1 MASIPGLAE
10 KTDTCD
16 LHRMQRAILAALG
29 LSGASSKN
37 PEAKEMLRKS
47 GRVVTLSVQSRAVTD
62 GIHNAQVEQDIPPHL
77 ILSLIQTMVT
87 RWGNQKR
94 QLTRNALLRPVI
106 DAVIDKYKRENRNK
120 KEAIVEANDS
130 EQGSKVG
137 RAVAASEMGLTADDW
152 EKTIELEAFVDQP
165 FMIKETIEHGSKA
178 GLVSGPVTGA
188 QSLMMHADLMAA
200 NESDAPLTVSLCPPT
215 ASLKDRER
223 ITEERPG
230 SQVSSMI
237 DTARSVLVE
246 ELESRFF
253 VARPSNTRLVQCYMS
268 KQRPIASYL
277 PERMCTL
284 AKTVYLSWIRRA
296 AVIAGVAIRSS
307 PPRKKAKVAG
317 VFRAAPSSSDAVAES
332 ASEFD
337 TVTDEIQ
344 RWKELAQD
352 RIDPFIDDQGLI
364 NEFALIWHLKDTFP
378 LHFVVFKQTAVHI
391 PHEANVEQVFS
402 TAGRLSDTHQD
413 PRHLATLT
421 SIARNRSVYQ
431 PDDKKLFSRYFQ
443 KFSKAS
449 KLSFEEDTLGLA
461 SIGEEQQDDT

>member
-1 MASIPGLAE
+1 MHRFAVGPMSAAYDMQEMGERGTGSLEHGDSSGEKFWVHTPEPFLKYYYATFPEKLA
-10 KTDTCD
+10 KTSDG
-16 LHRMQRAILAALG
+16 AAG
-29 LSGASSKN
+29 SA
-37 PEAKEMLRKS
+37 AA
-47 GRVVTLSVQSRAVTD
+47 TT
-62 GIHNAQVEQDIPPHL
+62 
-77 ILSLIQTMVT
+77 T
-87 RWGNQKR
+87 
-94 QLTRNALLRPVI
+94 
-106 DAVIDKYKRENRNK
+106 
-120 KEAIVEANDS
+120 
-130 EQGSKVG
+130 EQGQ
-137 RAVAASEMGLTADDW
+137 SEIVKPEKPARSMLYNFVELTGD
-152 EKTIELEAFVDQP
+152 K
-165 FMIKETIEHGSKA
+165 
-178 GLVSGPVTGA
+178 LVSAGRFTGQHEWFYRCAPV
-188 QSLMMHADLMAA
+188 
-200 NESDAPLTVSLCPPT
+200 PLTVSLCPPT

-277 PERMCTL
+277 PARMCTL

-337 TVTDEIQ
+337 TVTDEMQ

-364 NEFALIWHLKDTFP
+364 NEFALIW
-378 LHFVVFKQTAVHI
+378 
-391 PHEANVEQVFS
+391 
-402 TAGRLSDTHQD
+402 R
-413 PRHLATLT
+413 
-421 SIARNRSVYQ
+421 SIRNGFIAQ
-431 PDDKKLFSRYFQ
+431 
-443 KFSKAS
+443 
-449 KLSFEEDTLGLA
+449 
-461 SIGEEQQDDT
+461 IH